1 MQVAAYHHRVPARP
15 PVTTAFCLVLALDWC
30 DGYWFR
36 PCEGLLDVM
45 MRQPMDVPRC
55 SIGPY
60 QSPMQA
66 YLAACRYAYGPIPRD
81 FAAGVPAVVG
91 LEGLFTAPGSDQWMR

>member
-1 MQVAAYHHRVPARP
+1 MSEYTQVAAYHHRVPARP
-15 PVTTAFCLVLALDWC
+15 PVTTAFCQIWASD

-36 PCEGLLDVM
+36 PYEGPLDM
-45 MRQPMDVPRC
+45 PYY
-55 SIGPY
+55 SIGAY
-60 QSPMQA
+60 QSPMRA

-81 FAAGVPAVVG
+81 FAVGVPAVVG